1 MVRPDLGRS
10 RLEKGGGA
18 EKIYRASSPK
28 AGSPAGLLGVSTW
41 PVAGGL
47 KGCFLSEAG
56 L

>member
-10 RLEKGGGA
+10 RLKKGGGA

-28 AGSPAGLLGVSTW
+28 AGSPAGLLDVSTW
-41 PVAGGL
+41 LVAGVL
-47 KGCFLSEAG
+47 EGCFLCVAG